1 MKANEAKNTVIWVMD
16 EDKPTQT
23 NLYDFVMLS
32 AEQTTSPRGV
42 ENKLHIRE
50 IERECSCVDEDGQ
63 HSEDCNKCYN
73 GCELVYS
80 VYDWGFRGQYL
91 RLVETF
97 ETEAEAEDYIY
108 TKTWEYDFN
117 NECNRSTFY
126 ADSAAELLS
135 DRFNISHEAAES
147 YYQHWL
153 IAESIREQRKKASL
167 MALEAEIKRKQEL
180 AAIYA
185 KMIDKVEGES
195 TEQTAKRLSNA
206 IGEKIE
212 KGVFWRAIAIIRSN

>member
-1 MKANEAKNTVIWVMD
+1 MD
-16 EDKPTQT
+16 EDKPTKT

-32 AEQTTSPRGV
+32 AEETTSPRGV

-50 IERECSCVDEDGQ
+50 IEQDCSCIDEDGQ
-63 HSEDCNKCYN
+63 HSEDCNKCYR

-80 VYDWGFRGQYL
+80 VYDWGWRGQNL
-91 RLVETF
+91 KHVETF
-97 ETEAEAEDYIY
+97 ETLEEAETFIFNQ
-108 TKTWEYDFN
+108 TLRYDFE

-126 ADSAAELLS
+126 ADSAAEILA
-135 DRFNISHEAAES
+135 DTYEISHETAES
-147 YYQHWL
+147 YYKHWL

-167 MALEAEIKRKQEL
+167 RALEADIKRKQDL

-195 TEQTAKRLSNA
+195 TDQTAKRLSSA

-212 KGVFWRAIAIIRSN
+212 KGVFWRAIAIIRSK